1 VEAPDPTATRNHL
14 PAVLGDHLDSGL
26 LVLRE
31 LIFALGTRV
40 SLNHHD
46 NAHA

>member
-1 VEAPDPTATRNHL
+1 M
-14 PAVLGDHLDSGL
+14 LGDHLDSRL

-40 SLNHHD
+40 SLNHDD